1 MVVLKRLLPMAAVMA
16 TCLAAALAQ
25 VPGAGGGAA
34 TAPAGSGAVSGAG
47 AAGRIAPEASPHLL
61 LGNPSSATMDVRN
74 KNNYL
79 MSKKYYALAYDSE
92 AGVPLWVSW
101 QLTKDDLGS
110 APRKRTFDD
119 DATLPEGFSRI
130 TTQDYTGSG
139 YDRGHLCPHSDRAHD
154 TEMSYATFVMT
165 NIIPQA
171 PSVNQKAWNMLE
183 MYLRDLA
190 TKENVHLYITAGPV
204 YRGGWG
210 SKGFNTTIANGKVV
224 VPGMCWKIA
233 VVVPATGT
241 GSELARITP
250 ACRVIA
256 VVMPNDNSVGYSWA
270 QYRTSV
276 DQIETITHLKFFD
289 KVPAATASALKSKV
303 DTVDIPR
310 QEIPVRGEE
319 EAAPAGTN

>member
-1 MVVLKRLLPMAAVMA
+1 MGSFKRLLPAALVML
-16 TCLAAALAQ
+16 TCLAALAQ
-25 VPGAGGGAA
+25 MRGGAATESAGGGAA
-34 TAPAGSGAVSGAG
+34 VGVNAP
-47 AAGRIAPEASPHLL
+47 GRIAPEASPHLL
-61 LGNPSSATMDVRN
+61 LGNPSNATLDVRN
-74 KNNYL
+74 KDNYL
-79 MSKKYYALAYDSE
+79 MSKKYYALAYDSA

-101 QLTKDDLGS
+101 QLTKEDLGT

-119 DATLPEGFSRI
+119 DATLPEGFSKI

-171 PSVNQKAWNMLE
+171 PSLNQKAWNMLE
-183 MYLRDLA
+183 MYLRDLVE
-190 TKENVHLYITAGPV
+190 KENVHLYVTAGPV

-233 VVVPATGT
+233 VVAPAVGA
-241 GSELARITP
+241 GSELGRITP
-250 ACRVIA
+250 ASRVIA
-256 VVMPNDNSVGYSWA
+256 VVMPNDNSLGFNWA

-289 KVPAATASALKSKV
+289 KLPPATAAALKSKV

-319 EAAPAGTN
+319 QAAPAGTN